1 MKREHMISALK
12 NRSRWD
18 VCVVGGGATGLGIA
32 IDAASRGYSTVLL
45 EQSDFAKSTSSR
57 STKLVHGG
65 VRYLQQGNVKLVM
78 EALRERG
85 LLRRNA
91 PHLVKNQSFLLPN
104 YKWWEGPFYGIGL
117 KIYDWMAGDL
127 GLGASA
133 FLSREET
140 LERAPTLDPEGLRGG
155 VLYQDGQFD
164 DARLAINMAQTAV
177 EQNGVVI
184 NYIKVTRLL
193 KENGKVAGVDAV
205 DQLNGDVYSI
215 NAGVVINA
223 TGIFTDKLRNADDPS
238 KPPVLSLS
246 QGTHL
251 VVDKKF
257 LPGDTAILIPETSDG
272 RVLFAVP
279 WHQKLIIGTTDIPV
293 SQPTE
298 EPVPREEEINFIL
311 DNIRLYLAEDPKR
324 EDVKSVFSGLRP
336 LVKGSAGNTA
346 ALSRDH
352 FIEVSESGLISIT
365 GGKWTTYRKMAEDA
379 LTVAINQKS
388 IPSKPCTTPLLPI
401 HGAKEVK
408 DYTEHGYYYGT
419 DLEKIKL
426 LEKENPGWSEK
437 IHPALPYSKAEII
450 WAAREEMC
458 MTVDDALSR
467 RTRALLLDARA
478 AIESASE
485 VAHILAGELNHDTD
499 WEQHQV
505 DDFTSIAVN
514 YLPVKSTY
522 K

>member
-1 MKREHMISALK
+1 MKREQMLHVLK
-12 NRSRWD
+12 STVRWD
-18 VCVVGGGATGLGIA
+18 VCIVGGGATGLGIA
-32 IDAASRGYSTVLL
+32 IDAASRGYKTVLL
-45 EQSDFAKSTSSR
+45 EQFDFAKGTSSR

-127 GLGASA
+127 GLGSSV

-164 DARLAINMAQTAV
+164 DARLAINLAQTAA
-177 EQNGVVI
+177 EQNGVVV
-184 NYIKVTRLL
+184 NYVKVNRLL
-193 KENGKVAGVDAV
+193 KENEKITGVEASDM
-205 DQLNGDVYSI
+205 LNGEAYTI
-215 NAGVVINA
+215 NAAVVINA
-223 TGIFTDKLRNADDPS
+223 TGIFTDRLRQADDPA
-238 KPPVLSLS
+238 KAPVLALS

-251 VVDKKF
+251 VVDQKF

-293 SQPTE
+293 SQPSE
-298 EPVPREEEINFIL
+298 EPVPKEEEITFIL
-311 DNIRLYLAEDPKR
+311 ENIRLYLAGDPKR

-336 LVKGSAGNTA
+336 LVKGSADRTA

-352 FIEVSESGLISIT
+352 YIEVSESGLISIT

-379 LTVAINQKS
+379 LNVAIRQKLL
-388 IPSKPCTTPLLPI
+388 PDKPCTTPLLSI

-408 DYTEHGYYYGT
+408 NYAEHGYYYGT
-419 DLEKIKL
+419 DLEKIRA
-426 LEKENPGWSEK
+426 LEKENPEWSEK
-437 IHPALPYSKAEII
+437 IHPNLPYNKAEII
-450 WAAREEMC
+450 WAVREEMC

-467 RTRALLLDARA
+467 RTRAILLDARA
-478 AIESASE
+478 AIESAPA
-485 VAHILAGELNHDTD
+485 VAHILASELHRDTA
-499 WEQHQV
+499 WEQDQV
-505 DDFTSIAVN
+505 DIFTAIAVN
-514 YLPVKSTY
+514 YLPYKSSN
-522 K
+522 